1 MRKLFLCGAV
11 ALVAACGDGG
21 STSPQ
26 VAALAA
32 AVPVPSIP
40 VGQTVT
46 LTAQS
51 VSGDGVAAAASG
63 VAWSSL
69 DPAVATVSSA
79 GVVTAVA
86 PGVATITAAAAS
98 QTARADV
105 YVSGGSVSCSAS
117 ASAAP
122 SVGEVRLLTG
132 SERSAICVPAVA
144 AGGEYALVAFNASS
158 DTGSRVFLGA
168 SGERV
173 VPVVGG
179 PTPSVAPTAGELLA
193 SRAPA
198 PMRVDDGTA
207 PALAAAAVP
216 DARFHL
222 ALRGREQRQLRDR
235 IPGAARSLA
244 SRRASP
250 SFSVS
255 PSAGATPGASGA
267 LTPTAAPSLVTVPAT
282 KGALVRLNTESGSAC
297 NTPDYRGGRV
307 VAVGERAIIVADTA
321 NPTGGFTDADYAGFA
336 AAFDTLVYPTEVKYF
351 GEPSDVDE
359 NKRSVIFFT
368 RAVNELTRANS
379 DSYVGGFFFGRDLFP
394 VAADRATSYAG
405 CAGSNE
411 AELFYML
418 VPDPT
423 GVVNGNRRELAFVKG
438 VTTGV
443 LAHEFQHLINEGRRL
458 YVNEA
463 RDFEA
468 TWLNEGLSHVAE
480 ELMFYEVSG
489 LEPRSNIDATAVR
502 STTARRTAFNEFQGS
517 NFGRLRAY
525 LSNPEANSPY
535 AADDSLATR
544 GATWQFLRYA
554 ADRTTGDE
562 TAVFK
567 ALVNSKLSGFQN
579 LDAVFGGST
588 LNLARDWAVAQYTDD
603 SNIGQNLRT
612 SYTFASWNYRAVY
625 SAFVDRDNR
634 PLPFP
639 LRVTTLPTTGAP
651 VQSTLVGGGATYLR
665 FASAPGATATVRLT
679 AAGVPVPESLQLV
692 LVRTR

>member
-1 MRKLFLCGAV
+1 MRKLFLCSAV

-21 STSPQ
+21 STSPP
-26 VAALAA
+26 VAALTV

-117 ASAAP
+117 AAAAP
-122 SVGEVRLLTG
+122 SVGEVRLLAG
-132 SERSAICVPAVA
+132 SERSAICLPAVA
-144 AGGEYALVAFNASS
+144 TGGEYALVAFNASS
-158 DTGSRVFLGA
+158 DTASRVFLGV

-198 PMRVDDGTA
+198 PIRVDGGA
-207 PALAAAAVP
+207 ALALGAAVP
-216 DARFHL
+216 DAQFHL

-250 SFSVS
+250 SLSVS
-255 PSAGATPGASGA
+255 PSAGAPAGASGA

-307 VAVGERAIIVADTA
+307 VAVGERSIIVADTA

-336 AAFDTLVYPTEVKYF
+336 AAFDTLVYPTDVKYF

-379 DSYVGGFFFGRDLFP
+379 DSYVGGFFFGRAPFP
-394 VAADRATSYAG
+394 GAADRGTSYPG

-463 RDFEA
+463 RDFED

-480 ELMFYEVSG
+480 ELMYFKVSG
-489 LEPRSNIDATAVR
+489 LEPRTNIDAAAVR
-502 STTARRTAFNEFQGS
+502 SSQRRIDAFNDFQGS

-625 SAFVDRDNR
+625 AAFRDRAGNA
-634 PLPFP
+634 LPFP
-639 LRVTTLPTTGAP
+639 LRVTTLPSTGAP

-679 AAGVPVPESLQLV
+679 AAGVPVPESVQMV